1 MNKIDKIYYI
11 NLERRP
17 DRNIHFLNEY
27 EKHNLP
33 KDKLIRF
40 DAIDGIKYNFS
51 NEEYNMFENADYKGR
66 HFEKNIMGNQLSHY
80 YILKEMIEKKY
91 NYIII
96 FQDDVILKNNFSNYI
111 NNLIESI
118 PEDCEIINI
127 GLHKECDYSYFVPWN
142 LNNEYN
148 DDYKKIGKI
157 KINNQICLLKDFI
170 NPCSLGY
177 IVTLK
182 GAINIISYFKEYG
195 FLNATDYNYN
205 EYLKNK
211 NIFYSSINIL
221 CTGNPMLGSDIFI

>member
-1 MNKIDKIYYI
+1 MNIIDKIYYI

-51 NEEYNMFENADYKGR
+51 NEEYNMFENVDYKGR

-96 FQDDVILKNNFSNYI
+96 FQDDVIFKKNFFNYI
-111 NNLIESI
+111 DNLMESI
-118 PEDCEIINI
+118 PEDSEIINI
-127 GLHKECDYSYFVPWN
+127 GLHKDCNYYHFVPWD

-148 DDYKKIGKI
+148 DDYEKIGKI
-157 KINNQICLLKDFI
+157 KINNHICILHDFI
-170 NPCSLGY
+170 TPCSLGY

-182 GAINIISYFKEYG
+182 GAINITSFFKEYG
-195 FLNATDYNYN
+195 FLKATDYNYN
-205 EYLKNK
+205 EYLINK
-211 NIFYSSINIL
+211 NIFYGSTNIL
-221 CTGNPMLGSDIFI
+221 CTGNPSLGSDIFI